1 MSTESSNS
9 SSTPAPEALAATTS
23 TAPTSEAPKSL
34 IGSDSAASAAAAAPA
49 AEGWKEYVND
59 DSKTADEN
67 AALKLEHDK
76 GKPAE
81 AAKSEAPKAEPLTV
95 DQIKLPEGFSVDDAT
110 MTPFLELMNDQKLS
124 RGELAQ
130 KLVDLQT
137 SSFKTAEEAR
147 SKAWDD
153 MTAKW
158 IEDVKSD
165 PEVGGA
171 KFDTAVATGNAVAKQ
186 FGDAEFL
193 QLCETTGIGYHKSFV
208 RFLNKVAAFTREGG
222 VVSGDPAATAPK
234 TLAEVMY
241 PNQGK
246 S

>member
-9 SSTPAPEALAATTS
+9 SSTPAPAAPADTTS

-34 IGSDSAASAAAAAPA
+34 IGSESAASATAAAPA

-59 DSKTADEN
+59 DSKTPEEN

-76 GKPAE
+76 GKPVSAE
-81 AAKSEAPKAEPLTV
+81 AKPAAPAPITV
-95 DQIKLPEGFSVDDAT
+95 EQIKLPEGFSVDDAT

-158 IEDVKSD
+158 IEEVKSD